1 VEKVSETI
9 KVSKE
14 AKEELVRV
22 AAALQAREGRR
33 VDLDE
38 ALKHLLKT
46 GKRDPSVLSSLFGA
60 VPRLRLDDLREERMR
75 DEQRAER
82 KYRR

>member
-1 VEKVSETI
+1 VSETI

-38 ALKHLLKT
+38 AIKHLLRSRK
-46 GKRDPSVLSSLFGA
+46 KDPSALASLFGS
-60 VPRLRLDDLREERMR
+60 VPSLKLDDLRKERMK
-75 DEQRAER
+75 DEQRSKR
-82 KYRR
+82 KYGL